1 VKTRKQNQKTPKS
14 FKMRFTVSAV
24 LAMATTVL
32 AQTADF
38 NPIYK
43 PESQSTINA
52 GSTFEI
58 TWEAPAKYAEA
69 TVSIHLIGGVDQDH
83 QVPLLDIASGIKNS
97 ANKYSW
103 TVAADLGAANVYGL
117 IIRDESN
124 PEVFQYSNPFHIKA
138 SAVESSK
145 TTAVSTSAAQSSSA
159 AADATT
165 TVHSGAVTVT
175 LSSCTTSSVPVTTSQ
190 PVISTPIVII
200 PSSSAPSVNTTLS
213 TKPIVPPTSAFTPP
227 APTGPAPSAQTP
239 PGQSGAAAGSV
250 SFLALIGAAAMAM
263 LTL

>member
-1 VKTRKQNQKTPKS
+1 VKIQKKNKS
-14 FKMRFTVSAV
+14 FKMRFTIPAI
-24 LAMATTVL
+24 LAMATSVL
-32 AQTADF
+32 AQTPDF

-43 PESQSTINA
+43 PEKESTINA

-58 TWEAPAKYAEA
+58 TWEAPAKYAQS

-83 QVPLLDIASGIKNS
+83 QVPLLDIASGIQNS

-103 TVAADLGAANVYGL
+103 TVAADLGKAAVYGL

-145 TTAVSTSAAQSSSA
+145 PAEEPTKAPQPSGD
-159 AADATT
+159 ADATS

-175 LSSCTTSSVPVTTSQ
+175 LSSCTTSSVPVPVTSQ
-190 PVISTPIVII
+190 PAISTPIIVI
-200 PSSSAPSVNTTLS
+200 PSSSAPSVNTTLT
-213 TKPIVPPTSAFTPP
+213 TKPGVPSTTAVIPP
-227 APTGPAPSAQTP
+227 APTGPAPPAQTP
-239 PGQSGAAAGSV
+239 PQSGAAAGSV